1 MHIFIFEVLNY
12 YKSLGVLDVTET
24 SLAGNQPNDPILT
37 HLWMYKRKD
46 PFRQIWRNEHI
57 SVHDCFFRN
66 MDKYKYIIN
75 FDTDEL
81 IMSKNHTTYPEL
93 LEDLEKLQD
102 SKVLAKSGGIYTEKK
117 YIIFKL
123 FSELD
128 AGPPGRFYLWMKCI
142 KSCQ

>member
-102 SKVLAKSGGIYTEKK
+102 SKVWGNLHRKKIYNIQT
-117 YIIFKL
+117 F
-123 FSELD
+123 
-128 AGPPGRFYLWMKCI
+128 
-142 KSCQ
+142 